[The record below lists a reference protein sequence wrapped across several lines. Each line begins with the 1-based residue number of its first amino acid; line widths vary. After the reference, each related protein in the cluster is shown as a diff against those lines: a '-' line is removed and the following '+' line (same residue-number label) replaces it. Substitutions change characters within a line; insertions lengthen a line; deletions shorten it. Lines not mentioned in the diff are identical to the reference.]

1 MYKIIQKK
9 SESDNLDYLDKNDPL
24 FYNSLRFDFRRNVMS
39 IIQYLEDGKTGNQ
52 PLSTNLYTELQEDIL
67 TGKLQSGEKLTEQK
81 ICNEYKV
88 SRTPVR
94 EALRQLEMDGL
105 IENIPNRG
113 AFVIGLTPQDIQDMY
128 ALRKLY
134 EVQAVRWA
142 IERITEEEL
151 DELQET
157 FEFMEFYT
165 MKNDINKM
173 QSINMAFHQII
184 YNATHNRMLKQ
195 LLSSYQTY
203 LKFCNPSNVYAPDYL
218 ATVLEEHRAIF
229 NAFMAKDSEGGALAM
244 SIHMDNSRKRKF
256 R

>member
-1 MYKIIQKK
+1 
-9 SESDNLDYLDKNDPL
+9 
-24 FYNSLRFDFRRNVMS
+24 MS
-39 IIQYLEDGKTGNQ
+39 IIQYLEDGRTGNQ

-67 TGKLQSGEKLTEQK
+67 TGKLKSGEKLTEQK

-113 AFVIGLTPQDIQDMY
+113 AFVLGLSKQDIEDMY
-128 ALRKLY
+128 VLRKAY
-134 EVQAVRWA
+134 EVQAVKWA
-142 IERITEEEL
+142 IERITEEEMN
-151 DELQET
+151 ELEET

-173 QSINMAFHQII
+173 QSINTAFHQII

-195 LLSSYQTY
+195 LLSSYQIY
-203 LKFCNPSNVYAPDYL
+203 LKYCNPSNYYAPDYL
-218 ATVLEEHRAIF
+218 SVVLKEHRAIF
-229 NAFMAKDSEGGALAM
+229 DAFMAKDVDGGALAM
-244 SIHMDNSRKRKF
+244 SIHMDNSRTRKF
-256 R
+256 K

>member
-1 MYKIIQKK
+1 
-9 SESDNLDYLDKNDPL
+9 
-24 FYNSLRFDFRRNVMS
+24 MS
-39 IIQYLEDGKTGNQ
+39 IIQYLEDGKTGSQ

-67 TGKLQSGEKLTEQK
+67 TGKLQPGEKLTEQK

-113 AFVIGLTPQDIQDMY
+113 AFVLGLSAQDIEDMRV
-128 ALRKLY
+128 LRKTY
-134 EVQAVRWA
+134 EIQAVKWA
-142 IERITEEEL
+142 IERITKEEL
-151 DELQET
+151 SELEET

-173 QSINMAFHQII
+173 IHINNAFHQII

-195 LLSSYQTY
+195 LLTSYQVY
-203 LKFCNPSNVYAPDYL
+203 LKYCNPSNYYAPDYL
-218 ATVLEEHRAIF
+218 SEVLSEHRAIF
-229 NAFMAKDSEGGALAM
+229 NAFMANDAEGGALAM
-244 SIHMDNSRKRKF
+244 RIHMDNAAKRKF
-256 R
+256 K

>member
-1 MYKIIQKK
+1 
-9 SESDNLDYLDKNDPL
+9 
-24 FYNSLRFDFRRNVMS
+24 MS

-67 TGKLQSGEKLTEQK
+67 TGKLKPNEKLTEQK

-105 IENIPNRG
+105 IETIPNRG
-113 AFVIGLTPQDIQDMY
+113 AFVLGLSDQDIEDMY
-128 ALRKLY
+128 ELRKAY
-134 EVQAVRWA
+134 EIQAVRWA
-142 IERITEEEL
+142 IARITEEERN
-151 DELQET
+151 ELEET

-173 QSINMAFHQII
+173 LSINTAFHQII

-195 LLSSYQTY
+195 LLSSYQVY
-203 LKFCNPSNVYAPDYL
+203 LKYCNPSNYYAPDYL
-218 ATVLEEHRAIF
+218 SDVLDEHRAIYE
-229 NAFMAKDSEGGALAM
+229 AFLSGDVEGGALAM
-244 SIHMDNSRKRKF
+244 KVHMERSKGRKF
-256 R
+256 K